1 MEDARHL
8 NSKALGREL
17 LRNMEVI
24 TLEVCEH
31 LEKELRQLVKN
42 DLLSVF

>member
-1 MEDARHL
+1 MEDARHV

-24 TLEVCEH
+24 TLEVREH
-31 LEKELRQLVKN
+31 LEQELRQLVKS
-42 DLLSVF
+42 LGPRE

>member
-1 MEDARHL
+1 MEDARHV

-24 TLEVCEH
+24 TLEVREH
-31 LEKELRQLVKN
+31 LAQELRQLVKS
-42 DLLSVF
+42 LGLRE

>member
-1 MEDARHL
+1 MEDATHV

-24 TLEVCEH
+24 TLEVHEH
-31 LEKELRQLVKN
+31 LEQEPRQLVKS
-42 DLLSVF
+42 LGLRE

>member
-1 MEDARHL
+1 MEDARHV

-24 TLEVCEH
+24 TLEVREH
-31 LEKELRQLVKN
+31 LEQELRQPVKS
-42 DLLSVF
+42 LGLRE